1 MTPVVQGQF
10 EIGRPHLTGEQE
22 PPFDVEVP
30 QRPTKCSGLA
40 VLEGEV
46 PTGDRRILLD
56 GEVVGP
62 LAEQFESSIEFGA
75 LGVINVRIGGTYEI
89 RGGTS
94 HLAGGELAGHEQRI
108 VINSSSSVDAGEA
121 VAASLPGAIYVQA
134 DISDPADC
142 TRLIDTTIENF
153 GRLDVLVN
161 NGGAHD
167 IGSTPLT
174 DEVFAH
180 IFDVIVIGTHRLTE
194 LAAVHLRAAGD
205 GSVVNV
211 TSLAGLRSA
220 GASIPYA
227 VSKAALNHL
236 TVVLADTYAP
246 AIRVN
251 AVAPG
256 LIRTPWTAGWD
267 ELHEQVANS
276 APLQRSGESIEVARV
291 ILDVAAATY
300 VTGQVISVDG
310 GMSIR

>member
-1 MTPVVQGQF
+1 MRF
-10 EIGRPHLTGEQE
+10 ENKVALVTG
-22 PPFDVEVP
+22 
-30 QRPTKCSGLA
+30 
-40 VLEGEV
+40 
-46 PTGDRRILLD
+46 
-56 GEVVGP
+56 
-62 LAEQFESSIEFGA
+62 
-75 LGVINVRIGGTYEI
+75 
-89 RGGTS
+89 
-94 HLAGGELAGHEQRI
+94 
-108 VINSSSSVDAGEA
+108 SSSGIGEDTARLFAAEGARVVVNSATSVAAGEA
-121 VAASLPGAIYVQA
+121 VAASLPGAIYVRA

-142 TRLIDTTIENF
+142 ARLIDSTIETF

-167 IGSTPLT
+167 IGSAPLT

-267 ELHEQVANS
+267 ALHEQVGNT

-291 ILDVAAATY
+291 ILDVAASTY